1 MTAPAMS
8 LQVGDRRYPAL
19 RQQNQPDG
27 DDASRVSFVT
37 DRWSAQD
44 GLLVAYSRQVEHHCR
59 MLAGQQWDIWSEA
72 LGKFIDIN
80 SLFSQDEALWKQR
93 PVVNYL
99 TYWYMLTH
107 ARLTENPP
115 ILTFQP
121 ATADRADAQ
130 LAETYDTVFKTLWSQ
145 IHMPEVVD
153 TMMGWLVASGTGYTK
168 SYPID
173 DPRESA
179 QPRVGPA
186 TAQVPDEMGEPVEQE
201 LDEPVPYSD
210 QGEPQFELQPHPDTG
225 DVVAMPTAE
234 PAMLQPQ
241 TLGVCSLNPLQVRAE
256 WNQKPWHEK
265 SWHCHKDYFPPEVVE
280 ERWGIDI
287 EPDVSINGSDA
298 GPGYLERLLFN
309 AGHYGAVYGSG
320 VGAVG
325 NAVFGVGAAPTDG
338 YVCVY
343 EMWEQPS
350 PRNQMQGRLLVVTKD
365 TVLYDGPR
373 PFPKLQAASP
383 INRFQ
388 FVGLPGRPAG
398 TTPAEMLVPLQQS
411 INRGWA
417 QALEHGSLMTNPMLL
432 VDAGSGLT
440 EDQFEA
446 VPGLTVWGGLMNGI
460 PMVQALAMPPLSP
473 DFWRIMEMKRETFFV
488 LGNITGTEGSAPT
501 EDASGE
507 LVTQLRANS
516 DRFIGP
522 TARGLVMEMGRLA
535 ENWLAILAV
544 IWDKPKLLTYA
555 GEDNVPQ
562 TIAVEPYL
570 WSGSV
575 NAVPDV
581 DSMLPEGRSEKQQ
594 KVMALWQAGFFG
606 DPDNPATQAKVS
618 PLMRFPNMNRALLP
632 GGVDGVTA
640 SQNLGQLL
648 LGVAPQEIPL
658 FPAYDLSVHLQ
669 VTNQHI
675 KSPEFKRNSPEIQQ
689 NILAFA
695 DQLEIE
701 SAKAMILQ
709 AQKAQA
715 VTAAIT
721 PPAPANAEGGSS
733 SDATASSPASP
744 PASARAGLNLVS

>member
-1 MTAPAMS
+1 MS
-8 LQVGDRRYPAL
+8 LQVGDRRYPPL

-27 DDASRVSFVT
+27 HDAARIAYVT
-37 DRWSAQD
+37 ERWAAQD

-59 MLAGQQWDIWSEA
+59 MLAGQQWDVWSEA
-72 LGKFIDIN
+72 LGKFLDIN
-80 SLFSQDEALWKQR
+80 SLFSQEEALWKQR

-121 ATADRADAQ
+121 ATADRVDAQ
-130 LAETYDTVFKTLWSQ
+130 LAETYDTVFKTLWNQ
-145 IHMPEVVD
+145 THMPEVVD
-153 TMMGWLVASGTGYTK
+153 TMMGWVVAAGTGYIK

-173 DPRESA
+173 DPREEA

-186 TAQVPDEMGEPVEQE
+186 TAQMPDEMGEPVEHE
-201 LDEPVPYSD
+201 LDEPVPYDDMGS
-210 QGEPQFELQPHPDTG
+210 PQFELQPHPETG
-225 DVVAMPTAE
+225 DMVAMPTAD
-234 PAMLQPQ
+234 PTMLRPQ
-241 TLGVCSLNPLQVRAE
+241 TLGTCALNPLQVRGE

-265 SWHCHKDYFPPEVVE
+265 TWHTHKDYFPPAVVE
-280 ERWGIDI
+280 ERWGIAL
-287 EPDVSINGSDA
+287 EPDVSVNGSDA

-309 AGHYGAVYGSG
+309 AGHYGSVYGGG
-320 VGAVG
+320 VGMVG

-343 EMWEQPS
+343 EQWELPTPQ
-350 PRNQMQGRLLVVTKD
+350 NDMLGRLTVISKD

-373 PFPKLQAASP
+373 PFRKLQAASP
-383 INRFQ
+383 INKFQ

-398 TTPAEMLVPLQQS
+398 TTPCEFLVPLQQS

-432 VDAGSGLT
+432 VDSQAGLD
-440 EDQFEA
+440 EEQFEA
-446 VPGLTVWGGLMNGI
+446 VPGVTVWGGLQNGI
-460 PMVQALAMPPLSP
+460 PMVVPLQMPPLSP

-501 EDASGE
+501 DDASGE
-507 LVTQLRANS
+507 LVSQLRANS

-544 IWDKPKLLTYA
+544 IWDQPKLIAYA

-581 DSMLPEGRSEKQQ
+581 ESMLPEGRGEKQA
-594 KVMALWQAGFFG
+594 KVMGLWQAGWFG
-606 DPDNPATQAKVS
+606 DPADPATQAKVA
-618 PLMRFPNMNRALLP
+618 PMMRFPNLNRASMP

-648 LGVAPQEIPL
+648 LGTPPHEIPL
-658 FPAYDLSVHLQ
+658 FDAYDFGVHLQ
-669 VTNQHI
+669 VTQQHI
-675 KSPEFKRNSPEIQQ
+675 KSPEFKRNTPEIQQ
-689 NILAFA
+689 GILGYAEV
-695 DQLEIE
+695 LEQR
-701 SAKAMILQ
+701 SAIAMIQQ

-715 VTAAIT
+715 VAAAIAPPQPST
-721 PPAPANAEGGSS
+721 PDGP
-733 SDATASSPASP
+733 SDSASHTSP
-744 PASARAGLNLVS
+744 PAEARAGLNLVS